1 MTRRIV
7 VANQKGGVGK
17 TTTVVNLGA
26 ALASM
31 GRSVLLVDVD
41 PQAALTA
48 TFGIDPYRL
57 RKSIY
62 SVMMHNIPIE
72 SVIEPLQAEYLA
84 IAPASVDL
92 ASAEVALASERGR
105 GTRLK
110 KALDAYSIET
120 DYILFDTPPSLGI
133 LTLNALIAATEVL
146 IPVQTNFLAMRGV
159 RALMETIWRV
169 KRKLNPD
176 LKLLGLAATM
186 YDPASAHSK
195 EVLDE
200 LKRVFGNK
208 VFDQVVP
215 TSDRFA
221 AAPVAQKSLIEVSPN
236 APGAVAYKKLAQA
249 IDMVN
254 RYG

>member
-1 MTRRIV
+1 MVRRIV

-17 TTTVVNLGA
+17 TTTVANLGA
-26 ALASM
+26 SLASM
-31 GRSVLLVDVD
+31 NRRVLLVDVD

-48 TFGIDPYRL
+48 TFGLDPYAL

-62 SVMMHNIPIE
+62 SVMMHSLPLEQI
-72 SVIEPLQAEYLA
+72 IEPLPADNMAL
-84 IAPASVDL
+84 APASVDL
-92 ASAEVALASERGR
+92 ASAEVALASERQR
-105 GTRLK
+105 GGRLK
-110 KALDAYSIET
+110 SAFEAYSVDT
-120 DYILFDTPPSLGI
+120 DYIIMDTPPSLGI
-133 LTLNALIAATEVL
+133 LTLNALIGATEVL

-176 LKLLGLAATM
+176 LKLLGLVGTM

-221 AAPVAQKSLIEVSPN
+221 AAPVAQKSLIEVAPN
-236 APGAVAYKKLAQA
+236 APGSVAYKKLARA
-249 IDMVN
+249 IDMG
-254 RYG
+254 Y